1 MKLLDS
7 MNCYKGY
14 EGEEECAQTAGA
26 KLHKSMSMLSRLHD
40 SSTSSLSMSSD
51 DLPSVDNKRSFR
63 LVRISSRRMKRR
75 GSNDSRPSVGPQRS
89 FRLLRA
95 NSKLFSRRVS
105 NDGPKRLSSTA
116 PPEHRSILRS
126 KSDLQ
131 APSSPAIKAKRRA
144 SCSGRV
150 RFEEPMEAMEKTR
163 PSKEIG
169 VVGIVRIKR
178 SDGGSRK
185 LSEKGNLN
193 TETVNK
199 VKRLRCRRVPSKS
212 LSENRLR
219 AGSRIEA
226 HMTSSGAP
234 LPLCASIKL
243 LASASMTPPRRNLP
257 RFNSV
262 LVGKELKSLQDAFDE
277 YDKII
282 TETASLDFAI
292 ESVKDVQAPE
302 TPRRP
307 NLSFATP
314 QPTSSG
320 ISDLLQGYA
329 DLEIASP
336 TGWE

>member
-95 NSKLFSRRVS
+95 NSKLFSRGV
-105 NDGPKRLSSTA
+105 STA

-234 LPLCASIKL
+234 LPLRASMKL

-262 LVGKELKSLQDAFDE
+262 LVGKELKSLEDAFDE

-282 TETASLDFAI
+282 IETASLDFAI